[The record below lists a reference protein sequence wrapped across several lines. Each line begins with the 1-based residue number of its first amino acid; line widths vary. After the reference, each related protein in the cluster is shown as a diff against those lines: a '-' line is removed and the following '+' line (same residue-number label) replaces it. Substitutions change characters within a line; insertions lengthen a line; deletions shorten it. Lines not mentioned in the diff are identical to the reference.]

1 VNLPQVT
8 ELVFYGEVTHADENV
23 FVDLIVA
30 GVDFECSL
38 TGNFTEHWEHNG
50 RFFSEPDS
58 NSWLLV

>member
-1 VNLPQVT
+1 
-8 ELVFYGEVTHADENV
+8 
-23 FVDLIVA
+23 VDLIVA
-30 GVDFECSL
+30 GVDFKCSL